1 MPGDNSQTNGLAGE
15 GDAPSDPQDACISR
29 AIYESEDQGEVDIEA
44 FDEDGTARRYEGR
57 LRHLLHEAEHGEPVA
72 GHRGQ
77 QADAQQL
84 RRCSAQ
90 GGTDYVPGNPWDASK
105 DAANNT
111 TDWNVSKDLLV
122 RGRVSGWFL
131 NSNPSGRARDDSNPQ
146 NVLPADRWV
155 MPDDWVN
162 IAGGNVLA
170 GSFRP
175 SYDLMFAPNNTVG
188 LSLLKPTGL
197 TATAQRRR
205 GRHGGWLDDD
215 STGREL
221 DCRPHDWL
229 QR

>member
-1 MPGDNSQTNGLAGE
+1 MKAVPLGATKVAFVIYYMKINTVNLSLVTQVSKPTHNGSG
-15 GDAPSDPQDACISR
+15 
-29 AIYESEDQGEVDIEA
+29 V
-44 FDEDGTARRYEGR
+44 
-57 LRHLLHEAEHGEPVA
+57 V
-72 GHRGQ
+72 
-77 QADAQQL
+77 
-84 RRCSAQ
+84 SATQ
-90 GGTDYVPGNPWDASK
+90 GGTDYAPGNPWDASK

-175 SYDLMFAPNNTVG
+175 SYDLMFGPNNAG
-188 LSLLKPTGL
+188 LSLLTPTGL
-197 TATAQRRR
+197 TATSVNVYR
-205 GRHGGWLDDD
+205 GRHCGWLDDD
-215 STGREL
+215 CTGREL
-221 DCRPHDWL
+221 DAPA
-229 QR
+229 